1 MGSWEVNGRR
11 RSPRPAPKTKALFTA
26 RIYGLIERG
35 AIGSSPLYDEL
46 LRLFGPHNRIF
57 LMTETE
63 RRILAAQG
71 YVELSLYAE
80 ARVELTKLPEEAG
93 GRVDVLE
100 ILLLC
105 LMAESQWAEALA
117 LTMRLCELEPEE
129 PGGFIHAAFCL
140 HELGRTNEA
149 VDMLSRG
156 PTALRSKP
164 VFYYNMGC
172 YYARLG
178 DSERA
183 LKLLRQS
190 FEMDGSL
197 RAVAR
202 KDPDL
207 DGLRPAL
214 QRL

>member
-1 MGSWEVNGRR
+1 
-11 RSPRPAPKTKALFTA
+11 
-26 RIYGLIERG
+26 
-35 AIGSSPLYDEL
+35 
-46 LRLFGPHNRIF
+46 
-57 LMTETE
+57 MTETE

-71 YVELSLYAE
+71 YVELALYTE
-80 ARVELTKLPEEAG
+80 AREELAALSEAAME
-93 GRVDVLE
+93 RVDVQE

-105 LMAESQWAEALA
+105 LMAESRWADALA
-117 LTMRLCELEPEE
+117 LTLRLCEMEPEE

-140 HELGRTNEA
+140 HELGRTDEA

-156 PTALRSKP
+156 PAALRSKP

-172 YYARLG
+172 YHACLG
-178 DSERA
+178 DMEKA

-207 DGLRPAL
+207 DVLRPAL
-214 QRL
+214 QKL

>member
-1 MGSWEVNGRR
+1 
-11 RSPRPAPKTKALFTA
+11 
-26 RIYGLIERG
+26 
-35 AIGSSPLYDEL
+35 
-46 LRLFGPHNRIF
+46 
-57 LMTETE
+57 MTETE

-71 YVELSLYAE
+71 YVELALYTE
-80 ARVELTKLPEEAG
+80 ARAELAGLSEAAME
-93 GRVDVLE
+93 RVDVQE

-105 LMAESQWAEALA
+105 LMAESRWADALA
-117 LTMRLCELEPEE
+117 LTLRLCEMEPEE

-140 HELGRTNEA
+140 HELGRTDEA

-156 PTALRSKP
+156 PAALRSKP

-172 YYARLG
+172 YHACLG
-178 DSERA
+178 DMEKA

-207 DGLRPAL
+207 DVLRPAL
-214 QRL
+214 QKL

>member
-1 MGSWEVNGRR
+1 MGNWSVSGRR

-26 RIYGLIERG
+26 RIYVLIGEG
-35 AIGSSPLYDEL
+35 ANGTSTGVGVLAQE
-46 LRLFGPHNRIF
+46 LRLLFF
-57 LMTETE
+57 TMTETE

-71 YVELSLYAE
+71 YVELALYTE
-80 ARVELTKLPEEAG
+80 ARAELAGLSEAAME
-93 GRVDVLE
+93 RVDVQE

-105 LMAESQWAEALA
+105 LMAESRWADALA
-117 LTMRLCELEPEE
+117 LTLRLCEMEPEE

-140 HELGRTNEA
+140 HELGRTDEA

-172 YYARLG
+172 YHACLG
-178 DSERA
+178 DMEKA

-207 DGLRPAL
+207 DVLRPAL
-214 QRL
+214 RKL

>member
-1 MGSWEVNGRR
+1 
-11 RSPRPAPKTKALFTA
+11 
-26 RIYGLIERG
+26 
-35 AIGSSPLYDEL
+35 
-46 LRLFGPHNRIF
+46 
-57 LMTETE
+57 MTETE

-71 YVELSLYAE
+71 YVELALYTE
-80 ARVELTKLPEEAG
+80 ARAELAALSEAAME
-93 GRVDVLE
+93 RVDVQE

-105 LMAESQWAEALA
+105 LMAESRWADALA
-117 LTMRLCELEPEE
+117 LTLRLCEMEPEE

-140 HELGRTNEA
+140 HELGRTDEA

-172 YYARLG
+172 YHARLG
-178 DSERA
+178 DLERA

-197 RAVAR
+197 RSVAR

-207 DGLRPAL
+207 DVLRPAL
-214 QRL
+214 QKL

>member
-1 MGSWEVNGRR
+1 ME
-11 RSPRPAPKTKALFTA
+11 
-26 RIYGLIERG
+26 
-35 AIGSSPLYDEL
+35 
-46 LRLFGPHNRIF
+46 
-57 LMTETE
+57 
-63 RRILAAQG
+63 
-71 YVELSLYAE
+71 
-80 ARVELTKLPEEAG
+80 
-93 GRVDVLE
+93 RVDVQE

-105 LMAESQWAEALA
+105 LMAESRWADALA
-117 LTMRLCELEPEE
+117 LTLRLCEMEPEE

-140 HELGRTNEA
+140 HELGRTDEA

-156 PTALRSKP
+156 PAALRSKP

-172 YYARLG
+172 YHACLG
-178 DSERA
+178 DMEKA

-207 DGLRPAL
+207 DVLRPAL
-214 QRL
+214 QKL

>member
-1 MGSWEVNGRR
+1 
-11 RSPRPAPKTKALFTA
+11 
-26 RIYGLIERG
+26 
-35 AIGSSPLYDEL
+35 
-46 LRLFGPHNRIF
+46 
-57 LMTETE
+57 MTETE

-71 YVELSLYAE
+71 YVELSLHAE
-80 ARVELTKLPEEAG
+80 ARAELMGLPEEAR

-100 ILLLC
+100 IWLLC
-105 LMAESQWAEALA
+105 MMADSQWVEALA
-117 LTMRLCELEPEE
+117 LTLRMCELEPDE

-140 HELGRTNEA
+140 HELGRTSEA
-149 VDMLSRG
+149 LDMLSRG

-164 VFYYNMGC
+164 VYYYNMGC
-172 YYARLG
+172 YHARLG
-178 DSERA
+178 DEDRA

>member
-1 MGSWEVNGRR
+1 
-11 RSPRPAPKTKALFTA
+11 
-26 RIYGLIERG
+26 
-35 AIGSSPLYDEL
+35 
-46 LRLFGPHNRIF
+46 
-57 LMTETE
+57 MTETE

-71 YVELSLYAE
+71 YVELALYTE
-80 ARVELTKLPEEAG
+80 AREELAALSEVAME
-93 GRVDVLE
+93 RVDVQE

-105 LMAESQWAEALA
+105 LMAESRWADALA
-117 LTMRLCELEPEE
+117 LTLRLCEMEPEE

-140 HELGRTNEA
+140 HELGRTDEA

-156 PTALRSKP
+156 PAALRSKP

-172 YYARLG
+172 YHACLG
-178 DSERA
+178 DMEKA

-190 FEMDGSL
+190 FEMDGGL

-207 DGLRPAL
+207 DVLRPAL
-214 QRL
+214 QKL

>member
-1 MGSWEVNGRR
+1 
-11 RSPRPAPKTKALFTA
+11 
-26 RIYGLIERG
+26 
-35 AIGSSPLYDEL
+35 
-46 LRLFGPHNRIF
+46 
-57 LMTETE
+57 MTETE

-71 YVELSLYAE
+71 YVELALYTE
-80 ARVELTKLPEEAG
+80 AREELAALSEAAME
-93 GRVDVLE
+93 RVDVQE

-105 LMAESQWAEALA
+105 LMAESRWADALA
-117 LTMRLCELEPEE
+117 LTLRLCEMEPEE

-140 HELGRTNEA
+140 HELGRTDEA
-149 VDMLSRG
+149 VDVLSRG
-156 PTALRSKP
+156 PAALRSKP

-172 YYARLG
+172 YHACLG
-178 DSERA
+178 DMEKA

-207 DGLRPAL
+207 DVLRPAL
-214 QRL
+214 QKL

>member
-1 MGSWEVNGRR
+1 
-11 RSPRPAPKTKALFTA
+11 
-26 RIYGLIERG
+26 
-35 AIGSSPLYDEL
+35 
-46 LRLFGPHNRIF
+46 
-57 LMTETE
+57 MTETE

-71 YVELSLYAE
+71 YVELALYTE
-80 ARVELTKLPEEAG
+80 AREELAALSEVAME
-93 GRVDVLE
+93 RVDVQE

-105 LMAESQWAEALA
+105 LMAESRWADALA
-117 LTMRLCELEPEE
+117 LTLRLCEMEPEE

-140 HELGRTNEA
+140 HELGRTDEA
-149 VDMLSRG
+149 VDVLSRG
-156 PTALRSKP
+156 PAALRSKP

-172 YYARLG
+172 YHACLG
-178 DSERA
+178 DMEKA

-190 FEMDGSL
+190 FEMDGGL

-207 DGLRPAL
+207 DVLRPAL

>member
-1 MGSWEVNGRR
+1 
-11 RSPRPAPKTKALFTA
+11 LFTA
-26 RIYGLIERG
+26 RIYVLIEEG
-35 AIGSSPLYDEL
+35 ANGTSTGVGVLAQE
-46 LRLFGPHNRIF
+46 LRLLFF
-57 LMTETE
+57 TMTETE

-71 YVELSLYAE
+71 YVELALYTE
-80 ARVELTKLPEEAG
+80 AREELAALSEAAME
-93 GRVDVLE
+93 RVDVQE

-105 LMAESQWAEALA
+105 LMAESRWADALA
-117 LTMRLCELEPEE
+117 LTLRLCEMEPEE

-140 HELGRTNEA
+140 HELGRTDEA

-156 PTALRSKP
+156 PAALRSKP

-172 YYARLG
+172 YHACLG
-178 DSERA
+178 DMEKA

-207 DGLRPAL
+207 DVLRPAL
-214 QRL
+214 QKL